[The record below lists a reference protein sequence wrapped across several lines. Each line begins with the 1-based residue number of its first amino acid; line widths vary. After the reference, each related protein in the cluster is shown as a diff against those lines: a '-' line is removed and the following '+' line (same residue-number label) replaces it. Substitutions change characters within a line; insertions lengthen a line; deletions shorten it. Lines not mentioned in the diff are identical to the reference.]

1 MPATERTLY
10 FREAP
15 HESYLV
21 FVPPERAHFIDQ
33 IHRAIRE
40 SGTWGDSVWPAVLGH
55 HSRQRDAHR
64 SAIFLD
70 PTLIDQ

>member
-10 FREAP
+10 FRDAP

-21 FVPPERAHFIDQ
+21 FAPPERAHFIDQ

-40 SGTWGDSVWPAVLGH
+40 SGAWGDSEATH
-55 HSRQRDAHR
+55 YARH
-64 SAIFLD
+64 
-70 PTLIDQ
+70 

>member
-15 HESYLV
+15 RESYLV
-21 FVPPERAHFIDQ
+21 FAPPERAHFIDQ

-40 SGTWGDSVWPAVLGH
+40 SGAWGDSEATH
-55 HSRQRDAHR
+55 YARH
-64 SAIFLD
+64 
-70 PTLIDQ
+70 